1 MFNKF
6 LEWQKMKVQL
16 MELKMRMELKRKK
29 SNN

>member
-16 MELKMRMELKRKK
+16 MELKMMMELKRKK